1 MMNQSWKNHPALK
14 QIDPRKLEIMELLIK
29 QCQGKSLK
37 TILPDLMAAS
47 SRMSEQGLSFT
58 NEETAIIIDAL
69 KSNMSPQEQQ
79 RIDMLRNFIM

>member
-29 QCQGKSLK
+29 QCQGKSLE

>member
-1 MMNQSWKNHPALK
+1 
-14 QIDPRKLEIMELLIK
+14 
-29 QCQGKSLK
+29 
-37 TILPDLMAAS
+37 MAAS